1 MVLDL
6 LDFAGFDARSTDA
19 DAFRVAAIAYAD
31 TLDVRQPPA
40 AGPLVREADL
50 LAEPRLFAADFT
62 PI

>member
-6 LDFAGFDARSTDA
+6 LDLAGFDARSTDPNA
-19 DAFRVAAIAYAD
+19 LRVAAITYTN
-31 TLDVRQPPA
+31 TLDVGQPPA